1 MCVLHLEKGRRED
14 FSKAW
19 HEDLGHLSIE
29 EVEIIKA
36 KARQIEAEDGAASIT
51 YSMLHDAIHEDIIMG
66 EHWDDPTAMTA
77 QTAKLLDR
85 LTAGDVFVVRQ
96 FAKEIA
102 AVIAYEHAM
111 ADGDMVC
118 VIRTLDA
125 VLQPMRDWL
134 KFHGVDP
141 RSL

>member
-19 HEDLGHLSIE
+19 HEELGHLSIE

-51 YSMLHDAIHEDIIMG
+51 YSTLYHAIHEDIIMG
-66 EHWDDPTAMTA
+66 EHWDDPTAMKA
-77 QTAKLLDR
+77 QTAKFLDR

-102 AVIAYEHAM
+102 AAIAREHEM
-111 ADGDMVC
+111 QQDDMVD
-118 VIRTLDA
+118 VVQRLGA
-125 VLQPMRDWL
+125 VLAALDDWL
-134 KFHGVDP
+134 KQRGVP
-141 RSL
+141 R